1 MGGWFS
7 SSCKY
12 NSGFNKN
19 NACPPGFLTEESCS
33 WFSTKIECKL
43 TKEPSADAV
52 PVSARYN
59 LVGDCDGDVG
69 GSTAPSSAGQCQ
81 GGDRELGTRTSPCC
95 SNVFGGC
102 TSSNAYAMKEIKT
115 CADGNGDLVFDV
127 WGPQGCKDKASG
139 LSNNFAAQQWCKDGN
154 TRSGNCWIPYSLQLN
169 DDDSTSCFPL
179 DKDRSGQWTDVSID
193 GWTATS
199 KFGGSLETLE
209 GSSAPI
215 SDFKNAWEEPVTA
228 QVKVGPIGAAGGAAV
243 GAAAVICL
251 FTRRKLRTK
260 KDAKGDTGV
269 SDDGTQMV

>member
-1 MGGWFS
+1 M
-7 SSCKY
+7 
-12 NSGFNKN
+12 NVFNLSI
-19 NACPPGFLTEESCS
+19 AILTYTYIYTYI
-33 WFSTKIECKL
+33 FQTHHPQ
-43 TKEPSADAV
+43 PSADAV

-59 LVGDCDGDVG
+59 IVGDCDGDVG
-69 GSTAPSSAGQCQ
+69 GSTPPSSAGQCQ

-179 DKDRSGQWTDVSID
+179 DKDRSGQWT
-193 GWTATS
+193 G
-199 KFGGSLETLE
+199 E
-209 GSSAPI
+209 
-215 SDFKNAWEEPVTA
+215 
-228 QVKVGPIGAAGGAAV
+228 
-243 GAAAVICL
+243 
-251 FTRRKLRTK
+251 RRERERERRL
-260 KDAKGDTGV
+260 G
-269 SDDGTQMV
+269 